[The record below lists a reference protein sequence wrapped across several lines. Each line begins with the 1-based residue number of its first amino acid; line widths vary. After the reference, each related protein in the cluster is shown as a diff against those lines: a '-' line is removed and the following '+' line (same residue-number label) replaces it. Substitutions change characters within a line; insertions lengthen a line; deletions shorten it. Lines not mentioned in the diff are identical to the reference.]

1 MFANWGPKKENAGK
15 SSDSSSSFGVKLPD
29 DNKVAAVE
37 LKSIADKYKERSQK
51 IDAHIK
57 KASKDRELAN
67 KLAANYIHNYKVM
80 IDISSLL
87 NQYADFFQSIKNV
100 LSNSDVQLEQ
110 LNAQSFQNLELLT
123 RKEMDKFTSKFNE
136 QATKVKKLFETY
148 NMSSEAAKLNIIPQS
163 TNDLSLIAE
172 DAVKLRTQPQLP
184 QQQPQLPQQQPPA
197 GYPVGY
203 GQQRPVMGY
212 PVGYGQQQQQRYGGA
227 FGGSQKYLRKTLIK
241 MSNGA
246 EQKESSKR
254 TRSKGSKKAG
264 KKTEK

>member
-1 MFANWGPKKENAGK
+1 MFGNWGAKKENTAK
-15 SSDSSSSFGVKLPD
+15 SSDSSSSFGIKLPD

-37 LKSIADKYKERSQK
+37 LKSIADKYKERSKK
-51 IDAHIK
+51 IDDHIK

-136 QATKVKKLFETY
+136 QAGKVKKLFEAY

-163 TNDLSLIAE
+163 TNEVSLLAE
-172 DAVKLRTQPQLP
+172 DAVKLRSQLP
-184 QQQPQLPQQQPPA
+184 QQQYTAQQQLQPF
-197 GYPVGY
+197 
-203 GQQRPVMGY
+203 QQQ
-212 PVGYGQQQQQRYGGA
+212 QQQQQRPAMGYPIGYPQQQQQQQQQRFGGGT
-227 FGGSQKYLRKTLIK
+227 FSGSQKYLRKTLIK

-246 EQKESSKR
+246 EQKR
-254 TRSKGSKKAG
+254 TRSKRGKKAG
-264 KKTEK
+264 KKTEN